1 MKNLTFLFFILLIS
15 SFTKHSETEYLISEE
30 KVYLKIGTNTT
41 QAELIKISAELLAE
55 RNINIDFQD
64 SEFNDDG
71 KIINL
76 DLSVDFNDGN
86 TGSTHAEQI
95 ALMINKFGFSRDYT
109 GDSKA
114 PIHIGSFN

>member
-1 MKNLTFLFFILLIS
+1 MKNLSFLFFILLLS
-15 SFTKHSETEYLISEE
+15 ACAMQSETEYLISEE

-41 QAELIKISAELLAE
+41 KDELIKISAEFLAK
-55 RNINIDFQD
+55 RNISIDFQD
-64 SEFNDDG
+64 SEFDDDG

-76 DLSVDFNDGN
+76 DLNVDYNDGN
-86 TGSTHAEQI
+86 SGSTHAEQL

-114 PIHIGSFN
+114 PMHIGSFN